1 MFLGWLTW
9 TLNLTWLTELFKIS
23 KKWGIDTNAHLVAK
37 DAIAS
42 NNPIQR
48 VGHISRYLQRR
59 YLLPS
64 QIKGQLW

>member
-1 MFLGWLTW
+1 MLQL
-9 TLNLTWLTELFKIS
+9 LFCFVFDPLPNIY
-23 KKWGIDTNAHLVAK
+23 LVAK

-59 YLLPS
+59 YLLLS